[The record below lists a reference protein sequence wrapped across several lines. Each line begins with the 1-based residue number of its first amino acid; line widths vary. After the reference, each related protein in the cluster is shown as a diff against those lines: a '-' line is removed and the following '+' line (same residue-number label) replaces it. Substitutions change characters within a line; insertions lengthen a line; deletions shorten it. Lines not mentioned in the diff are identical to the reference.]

1 MPTLDAASA
10 FANRPVSDLE
20 LAATLGALWH
30 AAQLRWPTVRISVV
44 PFFGYV
50 GTRAAHDPAALGS
63 LRITDLYIAFGCLER
78 DPNALAQLDT
88 ELLPRARRIISSV
101 GDRDFQTEVLQVT
114 REKLL
119 LGEAAQ
125 EPALRGYLG
134 RGALL
139 TWLRTVLYRTALSLK
154 RDEPKVEPLDQAEL
168 VPDSSW
174 STELQFVRQ
183 AHRQAFGQAFAQ
195 ALTTLDG
202 TERSVLRLATVEK
215 LNIDRI
221 GLIYGAHRATVARW
235 LARARQKLSE
245 EIERRL
251 RAQLDLTTPE
261 FTQLIDSLRQN
272 LGVSLE
278 RLLDEGG

>member
-1 MPTLDAASA
+1 M
-10 FANRPVSDLE
+10 
-20 LAATLGALWH
+20 
-30 AAQLRWPTVRISVV
+30 V

-50 GTRAAHDPAALGS
+50 GTRAEHDPAALGS

-78 DPNALAQLDT
+78 DPNALAQLDA
-88 ELLPRARRIISSV
+88 ELLPRARRIISSM

-119 LGEAAQ
+119 LGEA
-125 EPALRGYLG
+125 
-134 RGALL
+134 
-139 TWLRTVLYRTALSLK
+139 
-154 RDEPKVEPLDQAEL
+154 LDQAEL

-195 ALTTLDG
+195 ALATLDG
-202 TERSVLRLATVEK
+202 TERSVLRLASVEK
-215 LNIDRI
+215 VNIDRI

-235 LARARQKLSE
+235 LARARQKLSD

-272 LGVSLE
+272 LGV
-278 RLLDEGG
+278 